1 MAELVERYAV
11 SRATVY
17 RWVKGYPYQN

>member
-1 MAELVERYAV
+1 MERYEV

>member
-1 MAELVERYAV
+1 MERYAV